1 MKSELFSGSRFWT
14 YYKYD
19 LTQLWRNH
27 MKAAVGI
34 GLSGLIAYVFVV
46 LLSLIRGIGWH
57 GIPFDARFA
66 IMVAAFAALQLY
78 QTRTYG
84 HLTDKSK
91 GSAWL
96 MVPASCFEK
105 WLSMIIN
112 TLIVIPLAFFV
123 TYLAVDSL
131 LCLLDP
137 GIGTAVAS
145 QISGGLGSFS
155 SGLVQVNGT
164 YDTTWSLGMV
174 VGILL
179 ASYCVNFLYYLLC
192 GICFKKNKIL
202 SALGIAMV
210 AGLVLS
216 LILGATGLE
225 SLVEAP
231 DYEDFASAEKDIR
244 ALLGTLTAVM
254 WIVAAGLAAGI
265 YFRIKTIKH

>member
-1 MKSELFSGSRFWT
+1 MKSEVFSGSRFWT
-14 YYKYD
+14 YFKYD

-57 GIPFDARFA
+57 GIPFDGRFA
-66 IMVAAFAALQLY
+66 IMIAAFAALQLY

-84 HLTDKSK
+84 YLTDKGK

-96 MVPASCFEK
+96 MVPASSFEK

-145 QISGGLGSFS
+145 KISGGLDSLSNGF
-155 SGLVQVNGT
+155 VEINGT
-164 YDTTWSLGMV
+164 YDTTWGISMWT
-174 VGILL
+174 GILM
-179 ASYCVNFLYYLLC
+179 ASYCINLLYFLLC
-192 GICFKKNKIL
+192 GICFKKHKIL
-202 SALGIAMV
+202 SALAIAMV

-216 LILGATGLE
+216 FILGATGLD
-225 SLVEAP
+225 SLADAP

-254 WIVAAGLAAGI
+254 WLVAAGLAAGI